1 MEVHLLMQGWQIERI
16 RGKVDEMVGALNVRI
31 FDSQG
36 SIFQIWYNPSDD
48 VALYARTVWDEALER
63 ERNIK
68 AWLKDILQ
76 AVNAKETRIFVRYKN
91 NEKKSA
97 WFGPEGDMKPIGA
110 AYGYIMSLTHDRE
123 GDEGRSHT
131 ARHTCLRP
139 EED

>member
-1 MEVHLLMQGWQIERI
+1 MQGWQIERI
-16 RGKVDEMVGALNVRI
+16 RGKVDEMAGALNVRI

-48 VALYARTVWDEALER
+48 VALYARVVWDEALDR
-63 ERNIK
+63 ERNVK

-76 AVNAKETRIFVRYKN
+76 TVNAKGTRIFVRYKN

-97 WFGPEGDMKPIGA
+97 WFGPEDDMKPIGA
-110 AYGYIMSLTHDRE
+110 AYAYIMSLAHDGQGNER
-123 GDEGRSHT
+123 RSNAT
-131 ARHTCLRP
+131 RHIHVQP